1 MAKSEKSVSPHNV
14 QSRMQENSE
23 PSWQYEQTDDI
34 LLLSNKTKTGVI
46 IGTLKRMLLEL
57 KNTLM
62 CISIESRYGDL
73 T

>member
-1 MAKSEKSVSPHNV
+1 MAKSEKSVSPHDV

-23 PSWQYEQTDDI
+23 RSWQYEQIDDI
-34 LLLSNKTKTGVI
+34 LSLSKKTKTGVI